1 MFFRIQSNIEKITQI
16 IKFYASNV
24 FFETK
29 YKYRENHAN
38 ENIKV
43 YDINLEKITQMRS
56 TNLVL
61 GK

>member
-1 MFFRIQSNIEKITQI
+1 MQI

-29 YKYRENHAN
+29 YKYRENHTN
-38 ENIKV
+38 EN
-43 YDINLEKITQMRS
+43 INLEKITQMRS